1 MSVLVRPKSGQNGQ
15 ATTSARSSA
24 NCQGLADNLPRG
36 LFVPK
41 PTRGVLLLLLTPAGL
56 HRVVCWCP
64 PDPLLSSAIVTLL
77 VTHRW
82 PASPCPASPRP
93 AKHRLAA
100 SKGASL
106 PWVRRPLR
114 PEANCWRGLPGL
126 RAVRPRGGIVH
137 LCPLASAA
145 GGGDRYSVGYSVLVG
160 STGALRTRSIRRR
173 PAPASSGPSP
183 SRRLATGFR
192 PSRYQHRPGRD
203 HASESPRFRIRASIG
218 ACGRDPSILWPSMVM
233 VADVTTLGRPEVGRS
248 LPKLR
253 TKRPGRL
260 GAERPQIDF
269 AIRNRINN
277 EPGAVLIIWA
287 LPPWYGSSPRAWP
300 AAPSILLAGFGL
312 YQLNRVFDLVE
323 DQINDPAAYARTS
336 AARNMLRSV
345 AISALLASL
354 GLSIVLMNYAATALL
369 AIVLLPGVLYSV
381 PFLKREPGE
390 PHQQL
395 KQVTRP

>member
-1 MSVLVRPKSGQNGQ
+1 MRPKSGQNGQ

-24 NCQGLADNLPRG
+24 NCQGLANNLPRG

-126 RAVRPRGGIVH
+126 RAVRPGVDRPSVSAGIRGWRWRSLLSWLLGPGC
-137 LCPLASAA
+137 L
-145 GGGDRYSVGYSVLVG
+145 YG
-160 STGALRTRSIRRR
+160 SLTRSIRRR

-192 PSRYQHRPGRD
+192 PSSS
-203 HASESPRFRIRASIG
+203 ASTR
-218 ACGRDPSILWPSMVM
+218 
-233 VADVTTLGRPEVGRS
+233 
-248 LPKLR
+248 
-253 TKRPGRL
+253 
-260 GAERPQIDF
+260 
-269 AIRNRINN
+269 
-277 EPGAVLIIWA
+277 
-287 LPPWYGSSPRAWP
+287 
-300 AAPSILLAGFGL
+300 
-312 YQLNRVFDLVE
+312 
-323 DQINDPAAYARTS
+323 
-336 AARNMLRSV
+336 LRSRQRV
-345 AISALLASL
+345 S
-354 GLSIVLMNYAATALL
+354 
-369 AIVLLPGVLYSV
+369 PV
-381 PFLKREPGE
+381 PTKG
-390 PHQQL
+390 
-395 KQVTRP
+395 